1 MTKVKTYHDKR
12 LHIFDYDYTLYLDY
26 HMPYENQ
33 YRYKQYV
40 INKIKGLKEEG
51 KLIAMASHNASAKWY
66 IYDLY
71 REIYNCFDMFIC
83 QYPRNK
89 DTMVSEILERLNCK
103 PEEAIFYDDV
113 KSNTDLVELLGV
125 TSYLVDDKRGIVF
138 EEIQIVDEVK
148 EVKKVEIKKIVE
160 GALMAAGKS
169 LDITQIER
177 LFTDDERPPR
187 DQIKAALEEIDADS
201 RGRGFELKQT
211 ASGYRFQVHQE
222 LATWVNRLWEEKPK
236 RYSRAMLETL
246 SLIAYRQ
253 PLTRGDIEV
262 VRGVAVSS
270 EIIKTLQEREWIR
283 VVGYRDVPGKP
294 ALFAT
299 TKQFLDYF
307 NLKSLDDL
315 PALGEIKDLTELD
328 PALELSLAQ
337 GVASNDDGEETLV
350 VGMPESIEIKPET
363 VQVEPKDD
371 SQTHE

>member
-1 MTKVKTYHDKR
+1 MNSDLIKR
-12 LHIFDYDYTLYLDY
+12 
-26 HMPYENQ
+26 
-33 YRYKQYV
+33 
-40 INKIKGLKEEG
+40 
-51 KLIAMASHNASAKWY
+51 
-66 IYDLY
+66 
-71 REIYNCFDMFIC
+71 
-83 QYPRNK
+83 
-89 DTMVSEILERLNCK
+89 
-103 PEEAIFYDDV
+103 
-113 KSNTDLVELLGV
+113 
-125 TSYLVDDKRGIVF
+125 
-138 EEIQIVDEVK
+138 
-148 EVKKVEIKKIVE
+148 IVE

-169 LDITQIER
+169 LDINHLER
-177 LFTDDERPPR
+177 LFEDDERPPR
-187 DQIKAALEEIDADS
+187 DQIRAALEEIDDDC

-211 ASGYRFQVHQE
+211 ASGYRFQVQQE

-253 PLTRGDIEV
+253 PLTRGDIEL

-337 GVASNDDGEETLV
+337 GVASSDNQDKTSSLNESVDDN
-350 VGMPESIEIKPET
+350 
-363 VQVEPKDD
+363 
-371 SQTHE
+371 QTHPAEEMDEIINNE